1 MASHRIPPLYRTLMK
16 PAGLERVNCGRSRR
30 RIRAVNRAPRGA
42 IRDHARAHESAAT
55 ATSMSEVLPKWPARL
70 MEAGM
75 FAFSTGTGAASS
87 ACVAA
92 VQSLGPEHRWR
103 NGNQPRIDGSNCGYR
118 RQA

>member
-1 MASHRIPPLYRTLMK
+1 MASHRIPPLSHAHETRRPGARQLRPK
-16 PAGLERVNCGRSRR
+16 PAQNPRSESS
-30 RIRAVNRAPRGA
+30 ARGA

-103 NGNQPRIDGSNCGYR
+103 NGTQPRIDGSNCGYR